1 MLRTAAIHLSCF
13 ENNFSEID
21 FWLQKVEKT
30 IPFLNFIKIDE
41 KIFFDFRLF
50 SDAGMNNTQ
59 ETLDKTISDVKE
71 MHLTQLFIMELK
83 LTSNHKLSRDGAEIN

>member
-1 MLRTAAIHLSCF
+1 MLTTTAVHLSCY

-30 IPFLNFIKIDE
+30 IPFLNLKKIDE

-50 SDAGMNNTQ
+50 SDADMNNTQ
-59 ETLDKTISDVKE
+59 ETPIKTMSDVKE
-71 MHLTQLFIMELK
+71 M
-83 LTSNHKLSRDGAEIN
+83 N